1 MTSAKNIHYNSKYI
15 NIIYTTLCSCATYL
29 LYTQAVCDWLMC
41 ARDHASTNYLCEN
54 SGNHG
59 GEWHGYCVG

>member
-1 MTSAKNIHYNSKYI
+1 MYSIVQLCNIF
-15 NIIYTTLCSCATYL
+15 IIHTT
-29 LYTQAVCDWLMC
+29 VCDWLMC

-59 GEWHGYCVG
+59 G